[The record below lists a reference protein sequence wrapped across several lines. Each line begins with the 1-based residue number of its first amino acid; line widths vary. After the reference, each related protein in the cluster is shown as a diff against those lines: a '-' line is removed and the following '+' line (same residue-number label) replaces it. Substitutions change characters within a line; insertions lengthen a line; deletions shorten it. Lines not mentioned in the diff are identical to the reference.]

1 MLTLLCKSAHSPPPQ
16 GSAHILKSLLQSQ
29 TDVGLDAGPLL
40 PLPPEH
46 LAEGRVRVGG
56 AHGGVRW
63 GGLCGA
69 GEERRLREGKAAG
82 AGSVSLDLRSHD
94 PSPAGLQRPPPRPH
108 RCRGAGTA
116 RESCFSSL
124 LRAKVLHASHHGAS
138 SVCGHGSGTPRHQ
151 RHVWV

>member
-63 GGLCGA
+63 GGLCA
-69 GEERRLREGKAAG
+69 ERERRG
-82 AGSVSLDLRSHD
+82 GSERGRQPVQAL
-94 PSPAGLQRPPPRPH
+94 SPWIEVP
-108 RCRGAGTA
+108 
-116 RESCFSSL
+116 
-124 LRAKVLHASHHGAS
+124 
-138 SVCGHGSGTPRHQ
+138 
-151 RHVWV
+151 